1 MGKASK
7 STLRQRTAGKDIVN
21 DADVKAPSAEDEPE
35 KKERHR
41 KKLPGVQE
49 LIIRGAEDNGK
60 QHPYAYL
67 IWPIMLVLTFILSL
81 FIFHIAPEGPPRE
94 KLKLPRMN
102 SRQ

>member
-1 MGKASK
+1 MGKASE
-7 STLRQRTAGKDIVN
+7 STLRQRPAGKDIAN
-21 DADVKAPSAEDEPE
+21 DAAPSAENEPE

-49 LIIRGAEDNGK
+49 LLIRGAEDNGK

-94 KLKLPRMN
+94 KVKLPRMN
-102 SRQ
+102 RRPQ